1 MDVGAGV
8 VVGGRGRGDTPPSK
22 SPEFGAV
29 LVIEKRA
36 PRAAEGGVVWLWFQ
50 SRVFLWKQGG
60 FMSSS
65 RGQRPRAHHPQAP

>member
-8 VVGGRGRGDTPPSK
+8 VVGRRERGDLPPSK

-29 LVIEKRA
+29 LVIEKCA
-36 PRAAEGGVVWLWFQ
+36 SRAAEGGVVWLWFQ

-60 FMSSS
+60 FVACS
-65 RGQRPRAHHPQAP
+65 RGQRPRAPHPQAP